1 MQDKNGAKT
10 WTIGLLTMIGAL
22 MLTLTTTAAIPLAQQ
37 GPTVRIEPVQ
47 STVSAGESFTV
58 SVMIDDASDLSAFQF
73 DLLYITT
80 TVRVDDV
87 TLGDFLGS
95 TGRNVIVLGPYVD
108 EEAGEVTFGAATFG
122 TAPGASGAG
131 ELAIISFTAQ
141 GEGESP
147 LDLQDVWIADTA
159 SDPQEA
165 TVEDGTVTVMP
176 TPILQPVGGV
186 SVPVNRLELLASWLG
201 LVAVASLAA
210 VAFAFWVQRNQG

>member
-1 MQDKNGAKT
+1 MLAL
-10 WTIGLLTMIGAL
+10 TIAD
-22 MLTLTTTAAIPLAQQ
+22 AIALAQQ
-37 GPTVRIEPVQ
+37 NPTVRIEPAQ
-47 STVSAGESFTV
+47 SKVTVGESFTV
-58 SVMIDDASDLSAFQF
+58 SVMIDEANDLAAFQF

-95 TGRNVIVLGPYVD
+95 TGRDVIVLGPYVD

-122 TAPGASGAG
+122 TAPGPSGAG

-165 TVEDGTVTVMP
+165 TVEDGTVVV
-176 TPILQPVGGV
+176 TPIPFPRPVGGV
-186 SVPVNRLELLASWLG
+186 VVPVNRLELLVPWLG

-210 VAFAFWVQRNQG
+210 VAFAFWVQRNHG